1 MEKTTYKQR
10 EKKKKIWIE
19 YLFAEEKKEEKR
31 FLEYLFAER
40 KRKRKD
46 DVA

>member
-1 MEKTTYKQR
+1 MDR
-10 EKKKKIWIE
+10 VLICRG
-19 YLFAEEKKEEKR
+19 KKEEKR